1 MSALAYA
8 ERLLGLLGLEGTGEL
23 ANGPTTDAY
32 EGWAASGAMMLTGE
46 KNGPPCAPGWPVA
59 PAMAGAAMALALITE
74 RLGCRVDVDGPALL
88 GERAAHTGL
97 RRRGTVSPGGSCRLL
112 PALDGWLAVN
122 LPRRYDLDAL
132 PAWLGCS
139 GPTVEDPWELVRRE
153 VRAGRVDE
161 LENRA
166 VLLDL
171 PVARVPD
178 ADGPTTTEPVPF
190 LLTAPAGGRGR
201 TTRPLVVDLSSMWAG
216 PLCANLLGVAGG
228 RVVKVESA
236 TRPDGAR
243 SGSPSFF
250 HLLHGGHESVVLPLA
265 ATSGRKALRRLVAAA
280 DVVIDSSRPRV
291 MEQLGIDPLEVVAGG
306 TTWVSVTAYGRS
318 GRWSNRIG
326 FGDDVAVAAG
336 LVAGRDGAPLMCG
349 DAAADPVAGLHAAV
363 AAAGSM
369 LSGRSHLI
377 DVSLRD
383 AVTATLGGGRSQ
395 ELLASPAG
403 GEWVLNI
410 EGRKVAVAAP
420 RSRTAVAAARS
431 FGADTEAALAEL
443 GR

>member
-166 VLLDL
+166 MLLDL

-201 TTRPLVVDLSSMWAG
+201 TTRPLVIDLSSMWAG

-280 DVVIDSSRPRV
+280 DVVIDSSRPRA

-306 TTWVSVTAYGRS
+306 TT
-318 GRWSNRIG
+318 
-326 FGDDVAVAAG
+326 
-336 LVAGRDGAPLMCG
+336 
-349 DAAADPVAGLHAAV
+349 
-363 AAAGSM
+363 
-369 LSGRSHLI
+369 
-377 DVSLRD
+377 
-383 AVTATLGGGRSQ
+383 
-395 ELLASPAG
+395 
-403 GEWVLNI
+403 
-410 EGRKVAVAAP
+410 
-420 RSRTAVAAARS
+420 
-431 FGADTEAALAEL
+431 
-443 GR
+443 